1 MASIMQWNCRGYF
14 PNYEEIMSLIRH
26 YNPEVVVLQETM
38 IGNYSPKS
46 TSGYT
51 FYGFSPAGRSLPGDG
66 LAFLIKNNVAHRQI
80 TITSNM
86 QVFAFQVRL
95 KRLYTICN
103 IYVTNHDNLSPVQLD
118 HIINQL
124 PSPFVLCGDFNARN
138 ALWGDSAVNGRGNA
152 VEQFIVNSDAV
163 LLNTGSQTHFHVQT
177 GTSSAID
184 LTVVSSE
191 VAADFLWEVDEDLH
205 GSDHF
210 PIIIYEIEALPA
222 IREPR
227 FIEQRANWEDFREAT
242 EMIDRW
248 DGCFR

>member
-1 MASIMQWNCRGYF
+1 M
-14 PNYEEIMSLIRH
+14 
-26 YNPEVVVLQETM
+26 
-38 IGNYSPKS
+38 
-46 TSGYT
+46 
-51 FYGFSPAGRSLPGDG
+51 
-66 LAFLIKNNVAHRQI
+66 
-80 TITSNM
+80 
-86 QVFAFQVRL
+86 
-95 KRLYTICN
+95 
-103 IYVTNHDNLSPVQLD
+103 
-118 HIINQL
+118 
-124 PSPFVLCGDFNARN
+124 LCGDFNARN

-205 GSDHF
+205 ESDHF

-248 DGCFR
+248 DGAFDEDADTLVQIYTEHIILAANQCIPKFSGNTQTKRVPWWNLQCSTAIYERKKLCGGISERNRMKIKWY